1 MDIKFNIFIVF
12 VFIAA
17 LFALEALYY
26 WWTKSYGAES
36 TRLKRRIESIAS
48 HDLSKNDYQGILKNR
63 YAAQSD
69 SYTQFIINLP
79 LINKLDNLLMQSGKY
94 WTLAKLFRISGI
106 CLLIAIILGAI
117 LNLNFSLLLLL
128 ALVAPLL
135 PLLYLIRT
143 KTKRFRRF
151 EEQLP
156 EAIDSICRSLR
167 AGHAF
172 TSAFDLVGQEMADP
186 IASEFRIAMEE
197 NNLGTSMNEAMQNL
211 AKRVPLTDLRFFV
224 IAVIVQR
231 ETGGN
236 LAEILS
242 NISSIIRDRFKLLGH
257 IRVLTAEGRLS
268 ALILALMPFI
278 MVSML
283 SALNPTYAPILFGT
297 PTGQHYIKVG
307 LVMMLIGIIWMRKIV
322 NIKM

>member
-17 LFALEALYY
+17 FFALEALYY
-26 WWTKSYGAES
+26 WWSAHFGAES

-48 HDLSKNDYQGILKNR
+48 HDLNKNDYQGILKNR
-63 YAAQSD
+63 YAAQADPYS
-69 SYTQFIINLP
+69 QFIINLP
-79 LINKLDNLLMQSGKY
+79 LVNKLDELLMQSGKY
-94 WTLAKLFRISGI
+94 WTVAKLFRISGI
-106 CLLIAIILGAI
+106 CMLIAIILGII
-117 LNLNFSLLLLL
+117 LNLNLSLLLLIAL
-128 ALVAPLL
+128 ATAFL
-135 PLLYLIRT
+135 PLFYLIRAREQ
-143 KTKRFRRF
+143 RFRKF

-156 EAIDSICRSLR
+156 EAIDSICRSLK

-172 TSAFDLVGQEMADP
+172 TSAFSLVGQEMADP
-186 IASEFRIAMEE
+186 IAAEFRIAMEE
-197 NNLGTSMNEAMQNL
+197 NNLGMSINDAMHNL

-224 IAVIVQR
+224 IAVLVQR

-236 LAEILS
+236 LAEILG
-242 NISSIIRDRFKLLGH
+242 NISTIIRDRFKLLRH

-278 MVSML
+278 MVSLL
-283 SALNPTYAPILFGT
+283 SALNPTYAPLLFGT
-297 PTGQHYIKVG
+297 PTGQYYIKVG
-307 LVMMLIGIIWMRKIV
+307 LVMMLIGIIWMRNIV

>member
-17 LFALEALYY
+17 FFVLEALYY
-26 WWTKSYGAES
+26 WWTARFGAES
-36 TRLKRRIESIAS
+36 TRLKRRIASITS
-48 HDLSKNDYQGILKNR
+48 HDLDKDDYQSILKNR

-69 SYTQFIINLP
+69 SYSQFIINLP
-79 LINKLDNLLMQSGKY
+79 IVNQIDTLLMQSGKY
-94 WTLAKLFRISGI
+94 WSLTKLFRVSGI
-106 CLLIAIILGAI
+106 AMLAAFILGLI
-117 LNLNFSLLLLL
+117 IKLSFSLLLLAIL
-128 ALVAPLL
+128 IAAVS
-135 PLLYLIRT
+135 PLLYLVRVREL
-143 KTKRFRRF
+143 RFRKF

-172 TSAFDLVGQEMADP
+172 NSAFSLVGQEMADP

-197 NNLGTSMNEAMQNL
+197 NNLGMSIHDAMHNL

-224 IAVIVQR
+224 IAVLVQR

-236 LAEILS
+236 LSEILS
-242 NISSIIRDRFKLLGH
+242 NISTIIRDRFKLLGH

-268 ALILALMPFI
+268 ALVLAMMPFI
-278 MVSML
+278 MVSLL

-297 PTGQHYIKVG
+297 ATGQYYIKVG
-307 LVMMLIGIIWMRKIV
+307 LGMMLIGIIWMRNIV

>member
-17 LFALEALYY
+17 FFALEALYY
-26 WWTKSYGAES
+26 WWSARFGAES
-36 TRLKRRIESIAS
+36 TRLKRRIASIAN
-48 HDLSKNDYQGILKNR
+48 HDLDRSDYDGILKNR

-69 SYTQFIINLP
+69 SYNQFLINLP
-79 LINKLDNLLMQSGKY
+79 FVNKLDELLMQSGKL
-94 WTLAKLFRISGI
+94 WTVAKLFRISGI
-106 CLLIAIILGAI
+106 AMIVAFVLGMV
-117 LNLNFSLLLLL
+117 LNFNFSLLLPI
-128 ALVAPLL
+128 AFAAASL
-135 PLLYLIRT
+135 PLVYLFRAREQ
-143 KTKRFRRF
+143 RFRKF

-172 TSAFDLVGQEMADP
+172 TSAFSLVGQEMADP
-186 IASEFRIAMEE
+186 IAAEFRIAMEE
-197 NNLGTSMNEAMQNL
+197 NNLGMSINDAMHNL

-224 IAVIVQR
+224 IAVLVQR

-236 LAEILS
+236 LAEILG
-242 NISSIIRDRFKLLGH
+242 NISTIVRDRFKLLRH

-278 MVSML
+278 MVALL
-283 SALNPTYAPILFGT
+283 SALNPTYAPTLFST
-297 PTGQHYIKVG
+297 PTGQYFIKVG
-307 LVMMLIGIIWMRKIV
+307 LVMMLIGIIWMRNIV